1 MGGLRVGWVVGRG
14 GAELTWG
21 MHAIIISAQ
30 GGPEVLEYVER
41 PDPVPGDGEVVVDV
55 AASGVNF
62 IDIYHRSGAYH
73 LSLPSPIGSEG
84 AGVVSA
90 VGPGVR
96 DVAVGDTVGWV
107 GVLGSYAEKAVVP
120 ADRVVPVPDGVSSE
134 MAAASLLQG
143 MTAHYLTHSTYEV
156 KKGDQVLV
164 HAGAGGM
171 GQLLIQ
177 LAKLKGARVYST
189 VSTPEKEKLA
199 REAGADEVL
208 RYDDFAEALR
218 GRIDVVYDGV
228 GKATFE
234 GGLSALRPR
243 GLMAL
248 YGAASG
254 PVPPVDPQVLNRSG
268 SLFLT
273 RPTLVHYV
281 AEREELLRR
290 AADLFGWIAS
300 GQVRINVSHRYPLA
314 EAGKAQED
322 LEARRTTGK
331 LLLIP

>member
-1 MGGLRVGWVVGRG
+1 
-14 GAELTWG
+14 
-21 MHAIIISAQ
+21 MHAIIVSAQ

-62 IDIYHRSGAYH
+62 IDIYHRSGAYP
-73 LSLPSPIGSEG
+73 LPVPTPIGSEG

-90 VGPGVR
+90 VGPGV
-96 DVAVGDTVGWV
+96 DGPAVGDTVAWA

-120 ADRVVPVPDGVSSE
+120 ADRLVPVPDGVSAE
-134 MAAASLLQG
+134 LAAAAMLQG
-143 MTAHYLTHSTYEV
+143 MTAHYLTHSTYDV
-156 KKGDQVLV
+156 KEGDQVLV

-177 LAKLKGARVYST
+177 VAKLRGAKVYST

-199 REAGADEVL
+199 RAAGADEVL
-208 RYDDFAEALR
+208 GYDEFADALR
-218 GRIDVVYDGV
+218 GRIHVVYDGV
-228 GKATFE
+228 GRTTFD
-234 GGLSALRPR
+234 GGLEALRPR

-254 PVPPVDPQVLNRSG
+254 PVPPFDPQVLNRAG

-281 AEREELLRR
+281 AEREELLWR
-290 AADLFGWIAS
+290 AADLFGWISS
-300 GQVRINVSHRYPLA
+300 GQLRINVSERYPLA
-314 EAGKAQED
+314 QARRAHED
-322 LEARRTTGK
+322 LAARRTTGK

>member
-1 MGGLRVGWVVGRG
+1 
-14 GAELTWG
+14 
-21 MHAIIISAQ
+21 MHAIIVSAP
-30 GGPEVLEYVER
+30 GGPEVLEYAER
-41 PDPVPGDGEVVVDV
+41 PDPVPGEGEIAVDV

-62 IDIYHRSGAYH
+62 IDIYHRSGAYP
-73 LSLPSPIGSEG
+73 LDLPTPIGSEG
-84 AGVVSA
+84 AGTVSA

-96 DVAVGDTVGWV
+96 EVAVGDTVAWAN
-107 GVLGSYAEKAVVP
+107 VLGSYAEKAVVP
-120 ADRVVPVPDGVSSE
+120 AERAVPVPDGVPADV
-134 MAAASLLQG
+134 AAAAMLQG
-143 MTAHYLTHSTYEV
+143 MTAHYLTHSTHEV
-156 KKGDQVLV
+156 REGDEVLV

-177 LAKLKGARVYST
+177 LAKLKGAKVHTT
-189 VSTPEKEKLA
+189 VSTSEKEKLA

-218 GRIDVVYDGV
+218 NKIDVVYDGV

-234 GGLSALRPR
+234 GGLEALRPR

-254 PVPPVDPQVLNRSG
+254 PVPPIDPQILNRNG

-273 RPTLVHYV
+273 RPTLVHYI
-281 AEREELLRR
+281 ADREELLRR
-290 AADLFGWIAS
+290 ASDLFGWIRS
-300 GQVRINVSHRYPLA
+300 GQLTVNISHRYPLA
-314 EAGKAQED
+314 EAHQAHED
-322 LEARRTTGK
+322 LAARRTTGK

>member
-1 MGGLRVGWVVGRG
+1 MS
-14 GAELTWG
+14 
-21 MHAIIISAQ
+21 MHAIIVSAH

-41 PDPVPGDGEVVVDV
+41 PDPAPGDGEVVIDV

-62 IDIYHRSGAYH
+62 IDIYHRSGAYPRR
-73 LSLPSPIGSEG
+73 LPTLIGSEG
-84 AGVVSA
+84 AGTVSA
-90 VGPGVR
+90 VGAGVR
-96 DVAVGDTVGWV
+96 DVAVGDTVAWANV
-107 GVLGSYAEKAVVP
+107 VGSYTEKAVVP
-120 ADRVVPVPDGVSSE
+120 ADRVVPVPDGVPAD
-134 MAAASLLQG
+134 MAAAAILQG

-156 KKGDQVLV
+156 EEGDQVLV

-177 LAKLKGARVYST
+177 LAKLKGAKVYTT
-189 VSTPEKEKLA
+189 VSTSEKEKLA

-218 GRIDVVYDGV
+218 DKIDVVYDGV
-228 GKATFE
+228 GAATFD
-234 GGLSALRPR
+234 GGLEVLRPR

-254 PVPPVDPQVLNRSG
+254 PVPPIDPQILNRKG

-273 RPTLVHYV
+273 RPTLGHYI
-281 AEREELLRR
+281 ADRAELLQR
-290 AADLFGWIAS
+290 ASDLFGWIS
-300 GQVRINVSHRYPLA
+300 EGKVTVTVSHRYALA
-314 EAGKAQED
+314 DARQAHED
-322 LEARRTTGK
+322 LAGRRTTGK

>member
-1 MGGLRVGWVVGRG
+1 
-14 GAELTWG
+14 
-21 MHAIIISAQ
+21 MHAIIVSAP

-41 PDPVPGDGEVVVDV
+41 PDPVPGEGEIVVDV
-55 AASGVNF
+55 AAGGVNF
-62 IDIYHRSGAYH
+62 IDIYHRSGAYP
-73 LSLPSPIGSEG
+73 LNLPTSIGSEG
-84 AGVVSA
+84 AGTVSA

-96 DVAVGDTVGWV
+96 DVAVGDTVAWAN
-107 GVLGSYAEKAVVP
+107 VLGSYAEKAVIP
-120 ADRVVPVPDGVSSE
+120 AVRAVPVPDGVPAE
-134 MAAASLLQG
+134 VAAAAMLQG
-143 MTAHYLTHSTYEV
+143 MTAHYLTHSTHQVRE
-156 KKGDQVLV
+156 GDQVLV

-177 LAKLKGARVYST
+177 LAKLRGAKVYAT
-189 VSTPEKEKLA
+189 VSTDEKEKLA

-218 GRIDVVYDGV
+218 NKIDVVYDGV

-234 GGLSALRPR
+234 GGLEALRPR

-254 PVPPVDPQVLNRSG
+254 PVPPMDPQILNRQG

-273 RPTLVHYV
+273 RPTLVHHI
-281 AEREELLRR
+281 AEREELLQR
-290 AADLFGWIAS
+290 ASDLFGWIKA
-300 GQVRINVSHRYPLA
+300 GQLTINVSRRYPLA
-314 EAGKAQED
+314 EAGQAHED
-322 LEARRTTGK
+322 LAARRTTGK

>member
-1 MGGLRVGWVVGRG
+1 
-14 GAELTWG
+14 
-21 MHAIIISAQ
+21 MHAIIVSAP

-41 PDPVPGDGEVVVDV
+41 PDPVPGEGEIVVDV

-62 IDIYHRSGAYH
+62 IDIYHRSGAYP
-73 LSLPSPIGSEG
+73 LDLPTPIGSEG
-84 AGVVSA
+84 AGTVSA
-90 VGPGVR
+90 VGPGVQG
-96 DVAVGDTVGWV
+96 VAVGDTVAWAN
-107 GVLGSYAEKAVVP
+107 VLGSYAEKAVVP
-120 ADRVVPVPDGVSSE
+120 ADRAVPVPDGVPADV
-134 MAAASLLQG
+134 AAAAMLQG
-143 MTAHYLTHSTYEV
+143 MTAHYLTHSTHEV
-156 KKGDQVLV
+156 REGDEVLV

-177 LAKLKGARVYST
+177 LAKLRGAKVHTT
-189 VSTPEKEKLA
+189 VSTSEKEKLA

-218 GRIDVVYDGV
+218 DRIDVVYDGV

-234 GGLSALRPR
+234 GGLDALRPR

-254 PVPPVDPQVLNRSG
+254 PVPPIDPQILNRKG

-273 RPTLVHYV
+273 RPTLVHYI

-290 AADLFGWIAS
+290 ASDLFGWIKS
-300 GQVRINVSHRYPLA
+300 GQLTINISHRYPLS
-314 EAGKAQED
+314 EAHQAHED
-322 LEARRTTGK
+322 LAARRTTGK